1 MRLLRIVDGCLHRP
15 VQKSGQELSM
25 MVIAGVEDVFVP
37 IPFDRILV
45 HVNDAEQFAL
55 LDMLLS
61 KLYICDVLN
70 FPTTS

>member
-1 MRLLRIVDGCLHRP
+1 
-15 VQKSGQELSM
+15 M